1 MKTKSKKWEV
11 CVEWT
16 MLGFVELEAQSEK
29 EAMVRAVELVEN
41 NAIEIRDIEDKD
53 EIIACYANE
62 MKT

>member
-1 MKTKSKKWEV
+1 
-11 CVEWT
+11 

-53 EIIACYANE
+53 EIVACYANE
-62 MKT
+62 MKP

>member
-1 MKTKSKKWEV
+1 MRIKSKRWEV

-29 EAMVRAVELVEN
+29 EAMLKAVEIVEN